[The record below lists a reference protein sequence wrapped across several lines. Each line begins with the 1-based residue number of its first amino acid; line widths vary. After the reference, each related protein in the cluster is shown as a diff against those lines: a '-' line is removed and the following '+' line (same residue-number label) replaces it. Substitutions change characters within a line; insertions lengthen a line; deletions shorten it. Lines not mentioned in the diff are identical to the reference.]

1 MDNQAIARILRE
13 TADLL
18 EIKDDNP
25 FKIRA
30 YRNGA
35 DIASNHPH
43 DLARLDETGLREIP
57 GIGKD
62 LAAQIVEIAQTG
74 DTAYHRELVA
84 EFPPTILDLLHLQGV
99 GPKTVATLYRELGVR
114 TLDDLERACAD
125 GRIRSLRGMGSKKEA
140 LILKALDE
148 RKRFDGR
155 HLLPDSHNAAAALV
169 SFLQARAPEAVIE
182 AVGSLRRGC
191 DTCGDLDLL
200 ASAAPAS
207 LMDDFVA
214 YPEVER
220 VLGHGDTKSSILI
233 RGGFQADLRLVAA
246 DSRGAAMQYFTGS
259 KPHNIALRDRA
270 IGLGFKLNEYGV
282 FRIADDAKVAGEREE
297 DIYAA
302 LGLEW
307 VAPELR
313 ELRGEIEAAESK
325 TLPHL
330 IDRSD
335 LRGDLHT
342 HTTESDGKDEL
353 RAMAAAAR
361 EAGLE
366 YIAITDHSQSLAMA
380 NGLDER
386 RALAHAARVRA
397 LDAEGV
403 GIRLLAGI
411 ECDIRS
417 DGSMDLADDCLAAL
431 DIVVAS
437 VHSGFNQDRAEMTE
451 RILKAIAN
459 PHVDILGHPT
469 GRKLLKR
476 PPYPVDM
483 EAIVDAAARHGVAI
497 EINCQV
503 NRLDVNDVHAR
514 LARDRGVPL
523 VISSD
528 AHSRDAFD
536 RLRWGVI
543 VARRA
548 WLEPAQVLN
557 TRPFD
562 QFKASLRRRRS
573 AKASAERHS

>member
-1 MDNQAIARILRE
+1 
-13 TADLL
+13 
-18 EIKDDNP
+18 
-25 FKIRA
+25 
-30 YRNGA
+30 
-35 DIASNHPH
+35 
-43 DLARLDETGLREIP
+43 
-57 GIGKD
+57 
-62 LAAQIVEIAQTG
+62 
-74 DTAYHRELVA
+74 
-84 EFPPTILDLLHLQGV
+84 
-99 GPKTVATLYRELGVR
+99 
-114 TLDDLERACAD
+114 
-125 GRIRSLRGMGSKKEA
+125 
-140 LILKALDE
+140 
-148 RKRFDGR
+148 
-155 HLLPDSHNAAAALV
+155 
-169 SFLQARAPEAVIE
+169 
-182 AVGSLRRGC
+182 
-191 DTCGDLDLL
+191 
-200 ASAAPAS
+200 
-207 LMDDFVA
+207 
-214 YPEVER
+214 
-220 VLGHGDTKSSILI
+220 
-233 RGGFQADLRLVAA
+233 
-246 DSRGAAMQYFTGS
+246 
-259 KPHNIALRDRA
+259 
-270 IGLGFKLNEYGV
+270 V

-297 DIYAA
+297 DIYTA
-302 LGLEW
+302 LGLDW

-330 IDRSD
+330 IDRRD

-353 RAMAAAAR
+353 RVMADAAR

-397 LDAEGV
+397 LDGEGL

-411 ECDIRS
+411 ECDIRP

-451 RILKAIAN
+451 RILKALAN

-503 NRLDVNDVHAR
+503 NRLDVSDVHAK

-528 AHSRDAFD
+528 AHSRDAFA
-536 RLRWGVI
+536 RLQWGVI

-557 TRPFD
+557 TRPFE
-562 QFKASLRRRRS
+562 QFTASLRRRRS
-573 AKASAERHS
+573 APTGPTLGRGGSSQGRTAPAERHS